1 MKAVYFDWKLAHI
14 QYLKDTDSCFDIFST
29 FLSFLRFII
38 SNLNLEGVDSFSETP
53 NLNPFFKQIWVEKVE
68 FSTLPENLYRECLEN
83 VIVRIDRKVW
93 KKR

>member
-53 NLNPFFKQIWVEKVE
+53 NLNPFFKQIWVEKVD
-68 FSTLPENLYRECLEN
+68 SPLCLKACTES
-83 VIVRIDRKVW
+83 VLRMW
-93 KKR
+93 L